1 MVDISTNQYYIHA
14 MKQTSDTKG
23 GCIAARNASRQAF
36 MTVMRELV
44 RAYQAFT
51 RFDAGLIR
59 GYGLTQAQFDIIAT
73 LGNTEGMTF
82 KQIGELTL
90 ITKGTLTGVV
100 DRLERDGMVRRH
112 AEAADQR
119 STRVRLTA
127 KGERMF
133 EQVFPRHIAALKVR
147 FERLGAHEMLEAER
161 VLKKL
166 RSLF

>member
-1 MVDISTNQYYIHA
+1 
-14 MKQTSDTKG
+14 MKYTSDTRV
-23 GCIAARNASRQAF
+23 GCVTARNAAHQAF
-36 MTVMRELV
+36 MPVMRELV

-73 LGNTEGMTF
+73 LGNTDGMTF

-100 DRLERDGMVRRH
+100 DRLERDGLVRRH
-112 AEAADQR
+112 AGGDDRR
-119 STRVRLTA
+119 STLVRLTA

-133 EQVFPRHIAALKVR
+133 EQAFPRHIAALKAR
-147 FERLGAHEMLEAER
+147 FERLGAHEMREAER
-161 VLKKL
+161 MLKKL
-166 RSLF
+166 RDLF